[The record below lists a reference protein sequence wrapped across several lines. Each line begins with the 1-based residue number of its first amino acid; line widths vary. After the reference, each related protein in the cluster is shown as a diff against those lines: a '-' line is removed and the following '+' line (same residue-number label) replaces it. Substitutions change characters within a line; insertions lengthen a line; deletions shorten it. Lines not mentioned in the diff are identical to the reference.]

1 MLKTGLN
8 CNYFSKAMER
18 GLIEENFRGSLAIVR
33 GEPVSLDLVAWIWI
47 WRPRSNAAPI

>member
-18 GLIEENFRGSLAIVR
+18 GLISRESRDSLAKMPGRRGTRGSD
-33 GEPVSLDLVAWIWI
+33 PLDLDPAGQI
-47 WRPRSNAAPI
+47 

>member
-18 GLIEENFRGSLAIVR
+18 GLIVENFRGSLAKGAGRTGIF
-33 GEPVSLDLVAWIWI
+33 GSDPLDRDPAD
-47 WRPRSNAAPI
+47 